1 MFIEFPHVMHAY
13 SSFGLTTPVY
23 AHFDNFGLGACI
35 PLRLLFSM
43 TISFLQAVVL
53 SSMWGFLLLFNVSTD
68 DLELQPMDA
77 DRSYKAAETLSSD
90 AQIDQRNVTFS
101 AGQSVVLGV
110 GFEVGTQSILSI
122 EINDSCSMD

>member
-1 MFIEFPHVMHAY
+1 MRY
-13 SSFGLTTPVY
+13 
-23 AHFDNFGLGACI
+23 N
-35 PLRLLFSM
+35 PLESPTELFADLRM
-43 TISFLQAVVL
+43 TIDGDDSYAISLRGGAACPIVDH
-53 SSMWGFLLLFNVSTD
+53 VSTD